1 LIVKRFVV
9 GPIETNCY
17 VVTCPE
23 TRETVVIDPGGYDA
37 PLAEY
42 IEDLKL
48 PVKYIINTHS
58 HFDHTG
64 GNKKI
69 KEATGAPLLIHK
81 TEAAALSR
89 TSMLGLMFGMRID
102 KSPPA
107 DQFIAGGDEITFGT
121 VTLKV
126 METPGH
132 SPGSVTLYTDKVA
145 FVGDALFA
153 GSIGRTDLPGGSYGT
168 LIQSITEKILPLGDD
183 TIVCSGHGPETTV
196 GQEKLYNP
204 FLR

>member
-1 LIVKRFVV
+1 MV

-42 IEDLKL
+42 IEDQKL

-81 TEAAALSR
+81 TEAGALSR

-107 DQFIAGGDEITFGT
+107 DQFIAEGDEITFGT
-121 VTLKV
+121 ITLKV
-126 METPGH
+126 TETPGH

-153 GSIGRTDLPGGSYGT
+153 GSIGRTDLPGGSYNT
-168 LIQSITEKILPLGDD
+168 LIQSITDKILPLGDD
-183 TIVCSGHGPETTV
+183 IIVCSGHGPETTV